1 MSFSDKQL
9 QILTISE
16 KLFASRGFDGTS
28 IRDIAEE
35 AGVNIAMIS
44 YYFGSKEKLMESIFK
59 ERTNQIRLRLES
71 LLKDETLTP
80 FEKIWIVVD
89 EYAEK
94 VIQKQQFNKIMYVEQ
109 MLGKN
114 SEILSLIR
122 DLKRQNTEL
131 IEKIIKDG
139 QRKKFFRKNVDV
151 VLMINTMSGIIMQS
165 LINKDYYRLYNNLQS
180 LSDDEYNALLKKK
193 VVEHIKLCFK
203 SILSNEE

>member
-114 SEILSLIR
+114 TEILSLIR